1 VRNSSVV
8 MRRRQRQREE
18 RVRRRKDRQQ
28 CRRERACE
36 RRMSAM
42 WSRSQGLV
50 GAVIEDVSVAEDGSV
65 VICARP
71 RAGERERCGKCHRRC
86 LYRDEGDG
94 RRQWRG
100 LDCGVVRVYIEA
112 DAPRVSCFEH
122 GVIVAAVPWARHDTG
137 FTRMFDDL
145 VAWKVVEQS
154 AKAVCEEL
162 GIAWRTV
169 GRICKRVCAERR
181 SMLDPFGDL
190 REIGFDEISVRRGQR
205 YMTVVV
211 DHRSGRLIWAAAGR
225 DQATVKRFLD
235 LLGQEGCEKLELVS
249 CDDADWVTVPVA
261 ERCPN
266 ADICLDAFHVVKA
279 ATDAVDEVRREVWNE
294 ARRAGDAGLARKLK
308 GARYA
313 LWKNPDKLTGRQQQK
328 LAFIK
333 QLNSPIYTAYLLKEQ
348 LRQIYELPGRKALA
362 LLDAWLKW
370 ARRCQLE
377 PFVKLAARITK
388 QRYKIEGALIHGLSN
403 ARVEQINTQIR
414 LIMRRGYGFHSPDAV
429 ISLAMLSLGGLRPPR
444 PHQAKQLA

>member
-1 VRNSSVV
+1 
-8 MRRRQRQREE
+8 
-18 RVRRRKDRQQ
+18 
-28 CRRERACE
+28 
-36 RRMSAM
+36 M
-42 WSRSQGLV
+42 WGRSQGLDRT
-50 GAVIEDVSVAEDGSV
+50 VIEDVALAEDGSV
-65 VICARP
+65 VISVRP
-71 RAGERERCGKCHRRC
+71 RAGERERCGKCHERC
-86 LYRDEGDG
+86 AYRDGGDG
-94 RRQWRG
+94 RRRWRG
-100 LDCGVVRVYIEA
+100 LDCGVVRVYVEA
-112 DAPRVSCFEH
+112 DAPRVGCPEH
-122 GVIVAAVPWARHDTG
+122 GVIVAAVPWARHDTW

-145 VAWKVVEQS
+145 VAWKVVDQS

-181 SMLDPFGDL
+181 AMLDPFADL

-211 DHRSGRLIWAAAGR
+211 DHRSGRLVWAGAGR
-225 DQATVKRFLD
+225 DRATVERFLD
-235 LLGQEGCEKLELVS
+235 LLGPEGCEKLELVS

-279 ATDAVDEVRREVWNE
+279 ATDALDEVRREVWNH
-294 ARRAGDAGLARKLK
+294 ARRAGDAQLARQLK
-308 GARYA
+308 GARFA
-313 LWKNPDKLTGRQQQK
+313 LWKNPDKLSGPQRNK

-333 QLNSPIYTAYLLKEQ
+333 QLNGPIYTAYLLKEQ
-348 LRQIYELPGRKALA
+348 LRQIYHLPGRRALA

-377 PFVKLAARITK
+377 PFVKLAARITA

-414 LIMRRGYGFHSPDAV
+414 LIMRRGFGFRSTDAV

-444 PHQAKQLA
+444 PHQANELA